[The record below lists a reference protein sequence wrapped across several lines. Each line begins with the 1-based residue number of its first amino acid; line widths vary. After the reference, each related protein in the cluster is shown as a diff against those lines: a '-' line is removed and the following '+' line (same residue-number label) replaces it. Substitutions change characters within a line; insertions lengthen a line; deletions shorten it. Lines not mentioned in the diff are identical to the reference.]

1 MLLNMLPAHCQKD
14 LEARARVYICVC
26 VSVAIT
32 RLSKGSAIGNT
43 PRSLLTPQQRCCG
56 VNSPPTSPTSF
67 LSAEEKNLPLTQCF
81 NSEAVNF
88 YFMSRSSGTFTLQS
102 HFLPHSF
109 IHPHNTHPQ
118 AASSSQSCFTRLC
131 EDFLS
136 KY

>member
-1 MLLNMLPAHCQKD
+1 VC
-14 LEARARVYICVC
+14 VYVCVCVCVYVYVYVCVC

-43 PRSLLTPQQRCCG
+43 LRSLLTPQQRCCLTAPL
-56 VNSPPTSPTSF
+56 PPPPTSF
-67 LSAEEKNLPLTQCF
+67 LSTEEKNLPLTQCF
-81 NSEAVNF
+81 NSKAVNF
-88 YFMSRSSGTFTLQS
+88 YFMSRSSGTFTLHS

-109 IHPHNTHPQ
+109 IHPPTNSIFLTP
-118 AASSSQSCFTRLC
+118 SCLTRLC